1 MKKRRQRGDD
11 RIGYV
16 CVCYTS
22 GYWVCVWK
30 GCPRAKGMGKHGET
44 EFDTI
49 DMDIWVFLVW
59 TKIWERFLDRRIWE
73 GEIDSW
79 LLTDY

>member
-1 MKKRRQRGDD
+1 
-11 RIGYV
+11 
-16 CVCYTS
+16 
-22 GYWVCVWK
+22 
-30 GCPRAKGMGKHGET
+30 MGKHGET